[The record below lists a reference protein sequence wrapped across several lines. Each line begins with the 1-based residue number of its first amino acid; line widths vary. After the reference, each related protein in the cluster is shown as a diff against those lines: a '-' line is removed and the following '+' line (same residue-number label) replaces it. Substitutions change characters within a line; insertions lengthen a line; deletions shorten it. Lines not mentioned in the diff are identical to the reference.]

1 MTDDVLDTVK
11 ESLAGVHMRTP
22 VETIVASGRTRRRHR
37 RSALTAAGAL
47 AVTGL
52 TAGALALS
60 GSGAAPPVRAGGDS
74 GGNSGSG
81 VQLAAFSVV
90 SNPNGTATV
99 TLVKGPG
106 INPDSLSRALGGAG
120 VPAIIRVGSFCRS
133 HGDAPKA
140 SGVLTSERRSDGS
153 VILVINPKAM
163 PRGTELSIGFKPE
176 SVPGT
181 KDRIRFTLVTTGA
194 RLTCD
199 SFD

>member
-1 MTDDVLDTVK
+1 MTDDVLHTVK
-11 ESLAGVHMRTP
+11 ESMAGVHMQTP
-22 VETIVASGRTRRRHR
+22 VEEIVASGRTRRRRR
-37 RSALTAAGAL
+37 RSGLAAAGAL

-52 TAGALALS
+52 TAGALAIS
-60 GSGAAPPVRAGGDS
+60 GSGAAPPTGAS
-74 GGNSGSG
+74 GGRSG

-120 VPAIIRVGSFCRS
+120 VPAIIRVGSFCRAD
-133 HGDAPKA
+133 GKA
-140 SGVLTSERRSDGS
+140 TGLEQVLTSERRSDGT
-153 VILVINPKAM
+153 VVLVIDPKAM

-181 KDRIRFTLVTTGA
+181 KDRIRFTLVPTGTHLNCE
-194 RLTCD
+194 R
-199 SFD
+199 FD